1 MNLEATLIQV
11 TPQAQE
17 HLQEETHTV
26 LVQIAIERLV
36 VLQVEACRHLSEPK
50 SEMKRVR
57 L

>member
-1 MNLEATLIQV
+1 MQIPPIQQGQAHQGQE
-11 TPQAQE
+11 TP
-17 HLQEETHTV
+17 TV
-26 LVQIAIERLV
+26 LAKTVIVTERLV